1 MSLTAEQTARLI
13 AQVDCVS
20 VELLDSNGSPLADD
34 DLVPGDWAFV
44 RPAPEAWDLR
54 RWERERIRRPLQGCQ
69 VRVMDP
75 AHDVVL
81 PVTATLKEARVKSFY
96 FPRCALD
103 DQLYLTQG
111 DQWLVVH
118 DRNTPLSPPTRV
130 GKFGELRVAAN
141 GFALWVATG
150 WGVGIDVSIS
160 RAVTPIT
167 YMSSPSDAPFV
178 DYATLVSEALKIVCP
193 SGALRIAAVA
203 DQVHSDVIT
212 RRAAVTL
219 HLTPGPNSVEF
230 VIQRAEID

>member
-1 MSLTAEQTARLI
+1 VSLTAQQTARLI

-20 VELLDSNGSPLADD
+20 VELLDSSGSSLADE

-44 RPAPEAWDLR
+44 RPAPEAWDLS

-75 AHDVVL
+75 ARDVVL
-81 PVTATLKEARVKSFY
+81 PVTATMKEARVKSFHY
-96 FPRCALD
+96 PRFALD

-118 DRNTPLSPPTRV
+118 DRKATLSPPTGD
-130 GKFGELRVAAN
+130 GKFGEVRMAAN
-141 GFALWVATG
+141 GFALWVARG
-150 WGVGIDVSIS
+150 WGLGIDVSIS
-160 RAVTPIT
+160 RAVTPT
-167 YMSSPSDAPFV
+167 YFMPSPSDATFV
-178 DYATLVSEALKIVCP
+178 DYATLVSEDLKILCP
-193 SGALRIAAVA
+193 SGALRIAAVS

-219 HLTPGPNSVEF
+219 HLTPGPNNVQF
-230 VIQRAEID
+230 VIERAEID